1 MKISIYYSKKNLKFL
16 VRIKKSIF
24 INFYLNKFININ
36 FLKNISLIMY
46 NYILLLKILRM
57 YGFLKPLKNIKDF

>member
-24 INFYLNKFININ
+24 INFYLNKFINID